1 MNKKGIVSEIKE
13 KENQARVT
21 LQDMDNA
28 VTDWLQI
35 STILNLS
42 VNDLVIICFCNDNLS
57 DGVIVAKVG

>member
-35 STILNLS
+35 NSILNLS
-42 VNDLVIICFCNDNLS
+42 VNDLVIICFCSDNLS